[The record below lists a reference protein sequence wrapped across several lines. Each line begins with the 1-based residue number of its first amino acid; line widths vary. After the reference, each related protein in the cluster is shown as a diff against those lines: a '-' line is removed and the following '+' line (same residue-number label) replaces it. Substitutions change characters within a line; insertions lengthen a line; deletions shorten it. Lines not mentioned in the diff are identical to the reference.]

1 MRSAPDFR
9 LWSKLITKWSSEEL
23 LANNRNSGTM
33 IFSHQVPSWCFKLN
47 FNVDVS
53 SKRCIWKNK
62 FVILKT
68 CKFYILL
75 SLLKW
80 KEILKKCFF
89 FFFTWNWW
97 LIWGKVINIIGSFW
111 MEFKARD
118 RTPSK
123 IIVILL
129 WFSTRCKWRF
139 CKRLWIKLASHKV
152 NKQLHKKAK
161 QIRTVLLI
169 DLAMMVLWLFKQLF
183 VTRCPLLY
191 FAMTLSRDTLSICA
205 AAYCRSAQNR
215 ISRMWGADFSP
226 TREWTF
232 LKK

>member
-1 MRSAPDFR
+1 MDFFPR
-9 LWSKLITKWSSEEL
+9 FSSLCNKPYYLKNTYYEIRRVTQHNISKD
-23 LANNRNSGTM
+23 
-33 IFSHQVPSWCFKLN
+33 HQTPL
-47 FNVDVS
+47 
-53 SKRCIWKNK
+53 
-62 FVILKT
+62 
-68 CKFYILL
+68 
-75 SLLKW
+75 
-80 KEILKKCFF
+80 
-89 FFFTWNWW
+89 TWNWW
-97 LIWGKVINIIGSFW
+97 LICGNVINIIGSFW

-152 NKQLHKKAK
+152 NKQLLKKAK
-161 QIRTVLLI
+161 QIRTVLLV